1 MHWNFKILF
10 NNSMSVMLHLVPN
23 CPQKNCFPLFLQT
36 GKELLSNYMSVSL
49 NTTIKFLSLPIP
61 SCPLRKDN
69 LRKGRRP
76 GFLLHTSFLQ
86 LNQGQREVGSPHL
99 PYLIKAE
106 KIWTKHTELE
116 KERRQQKC
124 KVTNPI
130 DANIQQ

>member
-1 MHWNFKILF
+1 
-10 NNSMSVMLHLVPN
+10 MLHLVPN

-86 LNQGQREVGSPHL
+86 LNQGQREVGSPPSALLNKGRKNLNQTHRVRER
-99 PYLIKAE
+99 KTS
-106 KIWTKHTELE
+106 TKVQSDQSYRCEYTAITHWYKTLFS
-116 KERRQQKC
+116 
-124 KVTNPI
+124 
-130 DANIQQ
+130 